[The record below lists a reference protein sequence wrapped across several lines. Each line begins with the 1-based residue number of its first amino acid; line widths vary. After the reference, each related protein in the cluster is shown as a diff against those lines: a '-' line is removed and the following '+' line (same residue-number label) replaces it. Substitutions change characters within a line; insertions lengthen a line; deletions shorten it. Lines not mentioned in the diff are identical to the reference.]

1 MFTGILDFLQL
12 MTTPCFV
19 LNADGEMLGCSHSFN
34 ADPVLV
40 MHQHLLV
47 SKAAAQLSYQDCA
60 ITQLTLL
67 QQKYLLSLL
76 QLDNEQCRCWLVSCQ
91 QCPDSLPAP
100 AIQPVAQMTNPI
112 LTQHPVKT
120 ALVMADQ
127 VLESELTEFRQSA
140 SFSAQL
146 QLLLQQ
152 HQLYD
157 LEQQLTHARQNR
169 QALELLIGSQIY
181 TFVPQY
187 LADSECLFIQQKP
200 HCQHDSDFSAL
211 LQALETLT
219 GGIILIDATG
229 NMRYLS
235 RQIALNFPHFTAK
248 PHQPALEQLVS
259 AVLHHHRQ
267 AKPEQLQAI
276 LRWLRRQFRQQKR
289 MQFQLKLPDG
299 RTLQYRDYVQPHGSR
314 VGVLTDDTS
323 ASTLEQL
330 LQLAAS
336 QSEHHRHRQFNLLST
351 LSHEIRTPLNAMTGL
366 VELLMADPVL
376 SQHQYISTIDKTS
389 RHLLQLLNDV
399 LDLSKLGSEQT
410 RLQLAETDL
419 RQLCEDVVESF
430 VAKARLKGLKIELF
444 IDPRIHGL
452 YLCDSLRLRQVL
464 QNLLS
469 NSLKFTLAPDG
480 KVQLDVLA
488 KSEQQRHQQQI
499 TFHIIDNGIGISA
512 DQQKRIFD
520 SFSQATPD
528 IYYRFGGT
536 GLGLSISTYICRLMD
551 CQLVVDSQ
559 LGRGADFHFSP
570 EFQRLSVNPWQWP
583 DNLHHQPVYCNNQ
596 SLQQLLARYQKQ
608 LPFTVL
614 FCHATQML
622 ASGDTAEQ
630 IRILDLHDPTID
642 DKAAFLAQYSS
653 LAGFNV
659 VINSSLARQYQRP
672 DLLLLD
678 TSPFRLSQWLQML
691 QQKNAVALAPLQPST
706 PKPGTNSAI
715 RLLIVDDNPENLY
728 VLQQQL
734 AALGYNADQ
743 ATDAETAYNLYQLQP
758 YQLLLTDYQLSGWNG
773 AELAFHL
780 RNYEQQ
786 YQLAASQIWI
796 LTGNNTSSCQ
806 AECESAGVNQL
817 LLKPCS
823 LAVLQQKLTDFVH
836 SIQQSACL
844 ATTPTA
850 VTAIFP
856 PADSAAV
863 LVDPETISTFTGP
876 LQEDIFKQTLS
887 QFRMHL
893 TQQQQKLQ
901 LASQQHNRQLQ
912 QEIFHNIKSNA
923 KYYGSTLLSQMAE
936 QLEMQLSDPACPAL
950 AQSDLRSFMQQLQL
964 VVNKFTQLEQG
975 DET

>member
-47 SKAAAQLSYQDCA
+47 SKAAAQLSYQDSA
-60 ITQLTLL
+60 FIQLTLL
-67 QQKYLLSLL
+67 QQKYLLSIL

-91 QCPDSLPAP
+91 QCPDRLATL
-100 AIQPVAQMTNPI
+100 AIQPVAEIANPI

-120 ALVMADQ
+120 ALVMADL
-127 VLESELTEFRQSA
+127 VLESELAEFRQSV

-146 QLLLQQ
+146 QLLMQQ

-169 QALELLIGSQIY
+169 QTLELLIGTQTY
-181 TFVPQY
+181 TFVPQH
-187 LADSECLFIQQKP
+187 LADSECLFIQQKQ
-200 HCQHDSDFSAL
+200 HCLHDSDFSAL

-219 GGIILIDATG
+219 GGIVVMDATG

-235 RQIALNFPHFTAK
+235 RQIALNFPHFTGK
-248 PHQPALEQLVS
+248 PQQPALEQLVC
-259 AVLHHHRQ
+259 AVLHHNCKT
-267 AKPEQLQAI
+267 KPEQLQAI

-289 MQFQLKLPDG
+289 MQFQLKLSDG
-299 RTLQYRDYVQPHGSR
+299 RTFQYRDYVQPHGSR

-323 ASTLEQL
+323 ASMLEQL

-336 QSEHHRHRQFNLLST
+336 QSEHDRHRQFNLLST

-366 VELLMADPVL
+366 VELLMTDPVL

-410 RLQLAETDL
+410 SLQLAETDL
-419 RQLCEDVVESF
+419 RQLCEDVMESF
-430 VAKARLKGLKIELF
+430 VAKARLKGLRLELF
-444 IDPRIHGL
+444 IDPAINGQ

-469 NSLKFTLAPDG
+469 NSLKFTLGPHG
-480 KVQLDVLA
+480 KVRLDVLA
-488 KSEQQRHQQQI
+488 KAEQQRQQQQI
-499 TFHIIDNGIGISA
+499 TFHIIDNGIGISP

-551 CQLVVDSQ
+551 CKLVVDSQ
-559 LGRGADFHFSP
+559 LGQGADFHFSP
-570 EFQRLSVNPWQWP
+570 EFQRLSISPWQWP
-583 DNLHHQPVYCNNQ
+583 ENLLDHPVYCNSQ
-596 SLQQLLARYQKQ
+596 SLQQLLARYQEQ
-608 LPFTVL
+608 LPFRVL
-614 FCHATQML
+614 FRNATQML
-622 ASGDTAEQ
+622 QSGQTSEQ
-630 IRILDLHDPTID
+630 VRILDLHDNTIR

-653 LAGFNV
+653 LTGLNF
-659 VINSSLARQYQRP
+659 VINSSLARQYQRS
-672 DLLLLD
+672 DLLLLN
-678 TSPFRLSQWLQML
+678 TNPFRLSQWLQML
-691 QQKNAVALAPLQPST
+691 LQKNATPALPQSAVLSPQAHR
-706 PKPGTNSAI
+706 AI

-734 AALGYNADQ
+734 AALGYCADQ

-786 YQLAASQIWI
+786 YQLPASQIWI

-823 LAVLQQKLTDFVH
+823 LAVLQQKLTDFVKT
-836 SIQQSACL
+836 IRQPAGL
-844 ATTPTA
+844 PTTAA
-850 VTAIFP
+850 VTAEIQP
-856 PADSAAV
+856 LADTTAV
-863 LVDPETISTFTGP
+863 LVDPETIFIFTGP
-876 LQEDIFKQTLS
+876 LQGEALKHTLA
-887 QFRMHL
+887 QFRIHL
-893 TQQQQKLQ
+893 EQQQQKLQ
-901 LASQQHNRQLQ
+901 LALQQHNRLLQL
-912 QEIFHNIKSNA
+912 EIFHNIKSNA
-923 KYYGSTLLSQMAE
+923 QYYGSMLLSQMAE
-936 QLEMQLSDPACPAL
+936 QLETQLLDPARPAL
-950 AQSDLRSFMQQLQL
+950 QQTDVRSFEQQLRL
-964 VVNKFTQLEQG
+964 VVNKFTQLEQAN
-975 DET
+975 ET